1 MTKETKM
8 TAPVQEALYRDY
20 LMIDGRRITPNG
32 IRAQFDQ
39 LREQCMDL
47 PLRAAPITS
56 ESSRVLDPKSLSE
69 NDRYALDMAEYD
81 LEDPNADERI
91 KNEFQYCEHMMRAI
105 TTNQSVLMRR
115 RRAITKEANDL
126 DILWRRLFWQARE
139 SIENPDAVMGK
150 SENAKVAWFNMT
162 YPCIDEVR
170 QLYKGM
176 LAEMDIEKERL
187 QTLYSSIS
195 RELTA
200 IQDDYQVRGM
210 LGGVRIAGHNE

>member
-91 KNEFQYCEHMMRAI
+91 KNEFQYCEHMMRAM
-105 TTNQSVLMRR
+105 NFMRSCLNNAYPSTR
-115 RRAITKEANDL
+115 R
-126 DILWRRLFWQARE
+126 
-139 SIENPDAVMGK
+139 
-150 SENAKVAWFNMT
+150 
-162 YPCIDEVR
+162 
-170 QLYKGM
+170 
-176 LAEMDIEKERL
+176 
-187 QTLYSSIS
+187 
-195 RELTA
+195 
-200 IQDDYQVRGM
+200 
-210 LGGVRIAGHNE
+210 